1 MKQREFI
8 QDIYAIVR
16 NYDGD
21 GNGLSGESYE
31 EVVELL
37 KAEYPALFKAYEMLG
52 KRGNKDVCGFD
63 Y

>member
-21 GNGLSGESYE
+21 GNGLSGETHE

-37 KAEYPALFKAYEMLG
+37 KADYPALFKAYEMLG
-52 KRGNKDVCGFD
+52 KEKDND
-63 Y
+63 

>member
-21 GNGLSGESYE
+21 GNGLSGETYE

-37 KAEYPALFKAYEMLG
+37 KAEYPTLFKAYEMFFG
-52 KRGNKDVCGFD
+52 KE
-63 Y
+63 